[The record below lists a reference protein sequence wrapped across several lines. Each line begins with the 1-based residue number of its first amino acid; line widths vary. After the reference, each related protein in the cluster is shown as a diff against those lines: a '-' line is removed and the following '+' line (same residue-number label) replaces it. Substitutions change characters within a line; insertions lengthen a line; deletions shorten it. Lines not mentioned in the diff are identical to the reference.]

1 MKKADVSLLM
11 FIVIYIFKIFQI
23 KMEFSK
29 KTPKSQHIG
38 SAVSRNPYASGGKNY
53 LTKFQ
58 KNRQSSIY
66 GTPPRSKPY
75 PTFKKSSDFKLS
87 RARNILNN
95 SQFENSKPVDFK
107 FNSQVNG
114 NSFTF
119 NSKKRPFDPPEDEEL
134 PNLILEDDDDEEFLS
149 SKYSKKKEHIFDK
162 ENSHVKNSTVGSS
175 KFQYSNKKNSTM
187 CARSKILHDISPE
200 KLNCLS
206 EPDSTF
212 NSKERK
218 TYNFKSFSNE
228 KENSRVEASHTA
240 SNCSEKLP
248 HMVGFPNFGNTC
260 YLNAVLQ
267 TLVGLPSFISD
278 LSYAVDTLSFPSS
291 SLCQSLWNVVVARQ
305 KIDGFRL
312 RNTLRTFKE
321 NVEKIDGSFSG
332 FKMQD
337 ANEFLTQVL
346 DSIKDEVTHESL
358 KCVKEEKFNCSTCTP
373 EKLPPL
379 IDLKVSNTPDDMSGK
394 KNFKSIFSTPS
405 CSPCSPLSQGLKSC
419 EETSEIIF
427 PINQTCTPE
436 KLVLSLTDNN
446 RNEIKGRE
454 ECVANPVTNNFEF
467 ELSESFRCLGCG
479 EAEGRR
485 QKHFALYVNLPLED
499 GKSIQEAVES
509 CMGEDHRD
517 LKCDKCSHDK
527 ALFLTSFTELP
538 RVLIVQ
544 MKRYKYNAE
553 SLELI
558 KVSSKVDINLWLHL
572 DKVTTSTATSPP
584 RFVKKPIR
592 YQRKL
597 STLSVRNLS
606 SELNICSNSATEKA
620 EPVKEDSKENDTEL
634 QEVLKKS
641 LEEIG
646 EVPRISEKSD
656 EEKEEEE
663 FQTAI
668 RLSLQDSGMS
678 YANQDTEDEIQIS
691 SSDSEMKSE
700 HCYRLVSVVS
710 HFGQTTTTGHYVSDV
725 LKCDEDK
732 WYHYDDENVT
742 SLSESV
748 IGGEGRQKNGYIF
761 FYIHRDIY
769 NDMKKLKS

>member
-1 MKKADVSLLM
+1 
-11 FIVIYIFKIFQI
+11 
-23 KMEFSK
+23 MEFSK

-38 SAVSRNPYASGGKNY
+38 NSVRHNPYASGGKHY
-53 LTKFQ
+53 LTKFK
-58 KNRQSSIY
+58 KNNKQSSLY

-75 PTFKKSSDFKLS
+75 STFKKTSNVKLS
-87 RARNILNN
+87 RARNILQN

-107 FNSQVNG
+107 FNPQVNG

-119 NSKKRPFDPPEDEEL
+119 NSKKRPFDPPSDEEL
-134 PNLILEDDDDEEFLS
+134 PTLILDDDDDEELLS
-149 SKYSKKKEHIFDK
+149 SKYSKKVEHLFDK
-162 ENSHVKNSTVGSS
+162 ENSHVKNSTVGPS
-175 KFQYSNKKNSTM
+175 KYLHSNKKNSTM
-187 CARSKILHDISPE
+187 CVRSRILHDISPE

-212 NSKERK
+212 NSKEKK
-218 TYNFKSFSNE
+218 TFNFKRFSNE
-228 KENSRVEASHTA
+228 KENSCVEASHTA
-240 SNCSEKLP
+240 STCSEKLP

-278 LSYAVDTLSFPSS
+278 LSYAVDTLSIPSS
-291 SLCQSLWNVVVARQ
+291 SLCQSLWNVVVARISSFGQ
-305 KIDGFRL
+305 
-312 RNTLRTFKE
+312 TLKE

-379 IDLKVSNTPDDMSGK
+379 IDLKKVCNTPDDMSGK

-419 EETSEIIF
+419 EETSEIIL

-467 ELSESFRCLGCG
+467 ELSESYRCLGCG

-485 QKHFALYVNLPLED
+485 QKHIALYVNLPLED

-517 LKCDKCSHDK
+517 LKCDNCSHDK

-572 DKVTTSTATSPP
+572 DKVTTSTVTSPP

-606 SELNICSNSATEKA
+606 SELNICSNSATENA

-646 EVPRISEKSD
+646 EVPRIPEKSD

-668 RLSLQDSGMS
+668 RLSLQDFGMS
-678 YANQDTEDEIQIS
+678 YANQDTEDDEIQINS
-691 SSDSEMKSE
+691 SESEMKSE

-742 SLSESV
+742 CLSESV